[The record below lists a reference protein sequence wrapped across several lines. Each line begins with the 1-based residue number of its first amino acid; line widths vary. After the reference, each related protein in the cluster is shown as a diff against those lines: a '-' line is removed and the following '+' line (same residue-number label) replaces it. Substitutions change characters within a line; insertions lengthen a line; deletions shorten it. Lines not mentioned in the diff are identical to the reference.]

1 MKVIW
6 WYLLESKTTQ
16 PVTSISYL
24 IEPYAMSIINKEEE
38 VEPVADTNDSTA
50 KEEQQRNKKE
60 KRKSDR
66 QLTKDYASEVC
77 VTTAV

>member
-16 PVTSISYL
+16 PVISISYL
-24 IEPYAMSIINKEEE
+24 IEPYAMSITNKEEE